1 MSFVHLHVHTE
12 YSLLD
17 GFCRIDGLAKR
28 VRELGQTAVAITDHG
43 VMYGAVDFYRACKK
57 EGVKPV
63 IGCEVYVA
71 PAGRTRFQK
80 VHEFDAESRHLVLL
94 CRDEEGYRNL
104 SYMVSKAFVEGF
116 YIKPRVD
123 MDLLRSHSRGLIAL
137 SACLAGEIPKRLVN
151 GSYDAARD
159 YALEMRDIF
168 GEDGFYL
175 ELQDH
180 GIRDQAVVNAGLLR
194 IHEETGIPLVCTNDC
209 HYLAPEDAESHD
221 VLLCI
226 QTGKLLEDESR
237 MRYEPRRFYLRSTE
251 EMERLFA
258 QYPGALENTE
268 KIAAACNL
276 EFTFGKY
283 HLPEFAVPEGE
294 TAQTYIRRLCE
305 AGFRERYKGEK
316 PEYRRQLDYELDMIE
331 KMGFTDYFLIVSDF
345 VRFAREQGIPVGP
358 GRGSAAGSMV
368 SYCLHITDIDPMK
381 YSLYFERFLNPERV
395 SMPDIDMDFG
405 DTRRDEVVDYVRR
418 KYGDDRVAQIVTF
431 GTMAARGAIRDVGRV
446 MNMPYAE
453 VDAVAKQVPSGPQN
467 LHITLDEALRLS
479 KPLKELYDGDP
490 QVKKLIDT
498 AKSLEGVPR
507 HASTHAAGVVI
518 TKNPVVDYVPLAT
531 NDDTVVCQ
539 YTMTTL
545 EELGLLKMD
554 FLGLRNLT
562 VLADAVEMVKRQE
575 PDFSLED
582 IPDDDQGVFEMLTQ
596 GKTSGVFQ
604 MESAGM
610 TGVCVGLKPQ
620 SIEDL
625 TAIVALYRPGP
636 MESIPRFI
644 ACKHDPSLIS
654 YKHPALEPILSI
666 TYGCIVYQEQVIEIF
681 RRLAGY
687 SLGQADMVR
696 RAMSKKKVKDIQ
708 RERGAFLHGDRSR
721 NIAGCAANGIPADV
735 AESIYDEIYDFA
747 NYAFNKAHAVCYAVV
762 AYQTAWFKL
771 HHPREYMAAL
781 LTSVLDSAEK
791 VSEYINECR
800 DMGIALLPPDVNRS
814 RDSFTVE
821 PEGIRFG
828 LVAIKNIGRGF
839 IQAVVRERER
849 GGDFTGF
856 QDFCER
862 MYDSDINKRAVENL
876 IRAGAFDGFGARR
889 SQLIAVHDKL
899 LDSIGASRRQNV
911 EGQLDFFGMSSGAT
925 QRRSVEMILPDIPE
939 YAPEELMR
947 QEKEVTGLYLSGHPM
962 AAYRDVA
969 RRAGAVHIAAVNE
982 DFAQE
987 GGPTSFRDEQR
998 ITVAGIVTAY
1008 RTKATRSG
1016 SLMAY
1021 ATVED
1026 DTASIEL
1033 LCFSR
1038 TLEKYGRLLG
1048 EGSAVLIQG
1057 KLSVRDEKPPQILC
1071 DEVRSLTGHQSGGG
1085 PGPEPSVPERQGRP
1099 GVQVLE
1105 GKVLWLRVPSK
1116 SHPALAHINRVISM
1130 FPGQTPARL
1139 VFTDTGKRMG
1149 TTCLLGKS
1157 LVEELVEALGKE
1169 NVVIQ

>member
-226 QTGKLLEDESR
+226 QTGKLLEDENR

-539 YTMTTL
+539 YTMTT
-545 EELGLLKMD
+545 
-554 FLGLRNLT
+554 
-562 VLADAVEMVKRQE
+562 
-575 PDFSLED
+575 
-582 IPDDDQGVFEMLTQ
+582 
-596 GKTSGVFQ
+596 
-604 MESAGM
+604 
-610 TGVCVGLKPQ
+610 C
-620 SIEDL
+620 
-625 TAIVALYRPGP
+625 
-636 MESIPRFI
+636 
-644 ACKHDPSLIS
+644 
-654 YKHPALEPILSI
+654 
-666 TYGCIVYQEQVIEIF
+666 
-681 RRLAGY
+681 
-687 SLGQADMVR
+687 
-696 RAMSKKKVKDIQ
+696 
-708 RERGAFLHGDRSR
+708 
-721 NIAGCAANGIPADV
+721 
-735 AESIYDEIYDFA
+735 
-747 NYAFNKAHAVCYAVV
+747 
-762 AYQTAWFKL
+762 
-771 HHPREYMAAL
+771 
-781 LTSVLDSAEK
+781 
-791 VSEYINECR
+791 
-800 DMGIALLPPDVNRS
+800 
-814 RDSFTVE
+814 
-821 PEGIRFG
+821 
-828 LVAIKNIGRGF
+828 
-839 IQAVVRERER
+839 
-849 GGDFTGF
+849 
-856 QDFCER
+856 
-862 MYDSDINKRAVENL
+862 
-876 IRAGAFDGFGARR
+876 
-889 SQLIAVHDKL
+889 
-899 LDSIGASRRQNV
+899 
-911 EGQLDFFGMSSGAT
+911 
-925 QRRSVEMILPDIPE
+925 
-939 YAPEELMR
+939 
-947 QEKEVTGLYLSGHPM
+947 
-962 AAYRDVA
+962 
-969 RRAGAVHIAAVNE
+969 
-982 DFAQE
+982 
-987 GGPTSFRDEQR
+987 
-998 ITVAGIVTAY
+998 
-1008 RTKATRSG
+1008 
-1016 SLMAY
+1016 
-1021 ATVED
+1021 
-1026 DTASIEL
+1026 
-1033 LCFSR
+1033 
-1038 TLEKYGRLLG
+1038 
-1048 EGSAVLIQG
+1048 
-1057 KLSVRDEKPPQILC
+1057 
-1071 DEVRSLTGHQSGGG
+1071 
-1085 PGPEPSVPERQGRP
+1085 
-1099 GVQVLE
+1099 
-1105 GKVLWLRVPSK
+1105 
-1116 SHPALAHINRVISM
+1116 
-1130 FPGQTPARL
+1130 
-1139 VFTDTGKRMG
+1139 G
-1149 TTCLLGKS
+1149 T
-1157 LVEELVEALGKE
+1157 
-1169 NVVIQ
+1169 

>member
-43 VMYGAVDFYRACKK
+43 VMYGCVAFFDAAKAA
-57 EGVKPV
+57 GIKPI

-226 QTGKLLEDESR
+226 QTGKLLEDENR

-575 PDFSLED
+575 PDFFLED

-620 SIEDL
+620 SVEDL

-721 NIAGCAANGIPADV
+721 NIAGCEANGIPADV

-962 AAYRDVA
+962 AGYRDVA
-969 RRAGAVHIAAVNE
+969 RRAGAVHIAAINE
-982 DFAQE
+982 DFVQE
-987 GGPTSFRDEQR
+987 GGPTSFQDEQR

-1071 DEVRSLTGHQSGGG
+1071 DEVRSLTGHQSGG

>member
-57 EGVKPV
+57 EGVKPI

-226 QTGKLLEDESR
+226 QTGKLLEDENR

-721 NIAGCAANGIPADV
+721 NIAGCEANGIPADV

-962 AAYRDVA
+962 AGYRDVA
-969 RRAGAVHIAAVNE
+969 RRAGAVHIAAINE

-987 GGPTSFRDEQR
+987 GGPTSFQDEQR

-1071 DEVRSLTGHQSGGG
+1071 DEVRSLTGHQSGG

-1149 TTCLLGKS
+1149 TTCLLGRS